1 IISGNEKSQFT
12 TSENLLRI
20 WGVQGYDS
28 VAMVEKTTKLA
39 KRLTDPKRVYAELGI
54 AKDVALSDRKG
65 PVWLDVPMDIQSQ
78 RCDL

>member
-1 IISGNEKSQFT
+1 TGGGSSNAVTGVVSCWMDSIPGIIISGNEKSQFT

-39 KRLTDPKRVYAELGI
+39 KRLTDPKRVYAELG
-54 AKDVALSDRKG
+54 
-65 PVWLDVPMDIQSQ
+65 
-78 RCDL
+78 